1 MCDTGGWLT
10 LLHAGCNEVGG
21 ENEGP
26 MKCYKWAKK
35 CRSSCSNMTM
45 FFFHPFG
52 ASTGLPKSMKRK
64 KVVGFGKGIDK
75 LI

>member
-21 ENEGP
+21 DNEGP

-45 FFFHPFG
+45 FFFPSFWG
-52 ASTGLPKSMKRK
+52 KYMTAKKYETKKSGR
-64 KVVGFGKGIDK
+64 
-75 LI
+75 LWERN